1 MKKAILPF
9 IMFMSLGLVNVTSSN
24 DLVVANAQSIST
36 IEENNTNQFEYMNV

>member
-1 MKKAILPF
+1 MKKAILSF

-36 IEENNTNQFEYMNV
+36 K